1 MAEAHPLILTDI
13 GLAKALQRQSA
24 DIQAD
29 ITEFGVS
36 DQKGA
41 LDPRRTTPNRII
53 YRGTPEV
60 KAIVDDHTIQYTCRI
75 PAGLDPFLI
84 KEIYL
89 FLDDGTLFAIGQP
102 RVYIGNQLID
112 YVTYTGQ
119 TEKPLLVAVSF
130 TNATKILSFKNVPM
144 DEFEQSLAI
153 LDVSLTLG
161 ERLQVARQELEDLKK
176 AKDTLFANS
185 REFRKRIERLEQEVK
200 TLEENQVALAAS
212 LYNLAYYVMLN
223 TQEIE
228 RLKGGS

>member
-13 GLAKALQRQSA
+13 GLAKALQRQTA

-36 DQKGA
+36 DQKSA
-41 LDPRRTTPNRII
+41 LDPRRTTPNRIL

-75 PAGLDPFLI
+75 PAGMNPFLI
-84 KEIYL
+84 REIYL

-112 YVTYTGQ
+112 YITYTGQ
-119 TEKPLLVAVSF
+119 TEKPLVVAVAF
-130 TNATKILSFKNVPM
+130 TNATKILALKNVPV
-144 DEFEQSLAI
+144 DEFEQYMAI

-161 ERLQVARQELEDLKK
+161 DRLLTVRQELEDLKL
-176 AKDTLFANS
+176 AKDTLFTND
-185 REFRKRIERLEQEVK
+185 REFRQRIEKLEEDVR
-200 TLEENQVALAAS
+200 TLEENQVALAGS
-212 LYNLAYYVMLN
+212 IYLLAHLVQRNAL
-223 TQEIE
+223 EIE
-228 RLKGGS
+228 RLKGGV

>member
-36 DQKGA
+36 DQKGT
-41 LDPRRTTPNRII
+41 LDPRRTAPNRII
-53 YRGTPEV
+53 YKGTPEV

-75 PAGLDPFLI
+75 PAGLEPFLI

-112 YVTYTGQ
+112 YVAYTGQ
-119 TEKPLLVAVSF
+119 TEKPLLVGVSF
-130 TNATKILSFKNVPM
+130 TNATKILSLKNVPM
-144 DEFEQSLAI
+144 DEFEQFAASLNHTFTSG
-153 LDVSLTLG
+153 D
-161 ERLQVARQELEDLKK
+161 RFQVIRQELEDLKR
-176 AKDTLFANS
+176 ARDTLFAND
-185 REFRKRIERLEQEVK
+185 REFRARIERLEQEVK
-200 TLEENQVALAAS
+200 TLEENQIALAAS
-212 LYNLAYYVMLN
+212 IYNLAYYVLRN
-223 TQEIE
+223 TQEIQ
-228 RLKGGS
+228 RLTGGS

>member
-29 ITEFGVS
+29 ITEFAVS

-41 LDPRRTTPNRII
+41 LDPRRTQPNRIL

-75 PAGLDPFLI
+75 PAGLEPFLI

-112 YVTYTGQ
+112 YVAYTGQ
-119 TEKPLLVAVSF
+119 TEKPLLVGVSF
-130 TNATKILSFKNVPM
+130 TNATKILSLQNVPI
-144 DEFEQSLAI
+144 DEFEQSASVLDLAF
-153 LDVSLTLG
+153 TLG

-176 AKDTLFANS
+176 AKEVLFAND
-185 REFRKRIERLEQEVK
+185 REFRQRIEKLEQEVR
-200 TLEENQVALAAS
+200 TLEENQVALATS
-212 LYNLAYYVMLN
+212 LYNLAYYVLRN
-223 TQEIE
+223 IREIE
-228 RLKGGS
+228 LLKGGS